1 MEKRKGQSKMERVEH
16 TYLQVIRNYCAS
28 TEAKIE
34 IPEEEWE
41 ALSQFAKKHFMA
53 AAFIPYMESG
63 KSRKAGELKKQLKM
77 LLYNYYQIEH
87 FTQKTVSLLKKNQV
101 PCYLMKGISLAAYYP
116 MAEYRKLGD
125 VDLYINSENALRKA
139 KEVLQKEGFV
149 EEDEISDHHLTYR
162 YTFAQTGRTYLLE
175 LHYHIVGVYQYEPA
189 NQVVNE
195 VFSEKN
201 LCGEKQQIEGYEYQV
216 LPPTEYV
223 FYMLHHMLKHY
234 LYSGFGIRL
243 LCDFTFYVIRRQK
256 EIDFEKLHGWC
267 EKSHIMHFYE
277 TIIESCRTYLGLP
290 YEIDEKIHGDK
301 EVCRKFTER
310 VLSEKDVG
318 SADNTTLVGSGA
330 YQKIH
335 LGTYFKEGH
344 LQMKVRF
351 KKLSKYPLLWPFL
364 WSITFFCFVRNT
376 YRLRNTTVRETL
388 QTFRAKN
395 EERQLIPIFE
405 NEKK

>member
-1 MEKRKGQSKMERVEH
+1 MEHVDQI
-16 TYLQVIRNYCAS
+16 YLQLIRNYCIQS
-28 TEAKIE
+28 EEKVN
-34 IPEEEWE
+34 IPENEWNILRQY
-41 ALSQFAKKHFMA
+41 ADKHFMA
-53 AAFIPYMESG
+53 AAFIPYMEAG
-63 KSRKAGELKKQLKM
+63 KSGNTAELKKQLKM

-87 FTQKTVSLLKKNQV
+87 FTQKIVSLLNKNQV
-101 PCYLMKGISLAAYYP
+101 PYYLMKGISLAAYYP
-116 MAEYRKLGD
+116 VAEYRKLGD
-125 VDLYINSENALRKA
+125 VDLYINNENVLKKA
-139 KEVLQKEGFV
+139 KEVLEKEGFV
-149 EEDEISDHHLTYR
+149 EEAEISDHHLTYR

-201 LCGEKQQIEGYEYQV
+201 LCGEKQQIEGIEYQV

-256 EIDFEKLHGWC
+256 EIDFEKLHSWC
-267 EKSHIMHFYE
+267 EKSHIMRFYE

-290 YEIDEKIHGDK
+290 CEIDEKIHGDG

-310 VLSEKDVG
+310 VLAEKDVG
-318 SADNTTLVGSGA
+318 SADNTTLVGSGT

-344 LQMKVRF
+344 MQMKVRF
-351 KKLSKYPLLWPFL
+351 KKLGKYPVLWPVL
-364 WSITFFCFVRNT
+364 WGITFVCFVRNT
-376 YRLRNTTVRETL
+376 YKLRNTTVRETL
-388 QTFRAKN
+388 RTFREKN
-395 EERQLIPIFE
+395 EELQLIPIFE